1 MARRIH
7 GDVLVTPRLNGGA
20 VITLRSATG
29 EAIEIERNADQ
40 VAALRDELAA
50 IAPTQEPE
58 EPEVEAAPAK
68 KARSKKNA

>member
-7 GDVLVTPRLNGGA
+7 GDVLVAPRPNGGA

-40 VAALRDELAA
+40 IAALRKEIAA
-50 IAPTQEPE
+50 IAPTQEPDD
-58 EPEVEAAPAK
+58 PAAEAAPAK
-68 KARSKKNA
+68 RARSKKNA